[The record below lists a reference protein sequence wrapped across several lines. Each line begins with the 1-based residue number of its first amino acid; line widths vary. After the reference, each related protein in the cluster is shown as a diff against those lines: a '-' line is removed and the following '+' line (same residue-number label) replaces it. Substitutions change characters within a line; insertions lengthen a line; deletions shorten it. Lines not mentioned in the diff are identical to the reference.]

1 MNKQTKQLYNQ
12 AWERWGFSEQ
22 SLIVAEEFSEL
33 IKELSKYNRDIGNEK
48 NILKEVA
55 DCEIMIEQIKTK
67 FNFSEKKI
75 TKIKKIKLEKLN
87 LVLICSIIISQ
98 SAT

>member
-48 NILKEVA
+48 NILEFVWNGS
-55 DCEIMIEQIKTK
+55 C
-67 FNFSEKKI
+67 
-75 TKIKKIKLEKLN
+75 
-87 LVLICSIIISQ
+87 V
-98 SAT
+98 

>member
-48 NILKEVA
+48 NILQKVG
-55 DCEIMIEQIKTK
+55 KG
-67 FNFSEKKI
+67 
-75 TKIKKIKLEKLN
+75 
-87 LVLICSIIISQ
+87 
-98 SAT
+98 